1 MGLSTEHTRMVKYD
15 PSDFEAF
22 CEVICNDEVMYHI
35 SGRGNS
41 RKIALEKFNSLL
53 KTNKENDHYGFY
65 KVLLK
70 DSDSV
75 IGFAKMVPFEKDKIE
90 IGYALLPDYWRK
102 GYTTEMVQVMTS
114 NCIQNFRDKRVM
126 AIVND
131 GNIGSLI
138 VLENLNFHT
147 YKKDTF
153 KESMCCFLEYT
164 D

>member
-1 MGLSTEHTRMVKYD
+1 MELITEHTRIVKYD
-15 PSDFEAF
+15 HSDFEAF

-35 SGRGNS
+35 SGKGNS
-41 RKIALEKFNSLL
+41 KKIALKKFKSLL

-70 DSDSV
+70 DSESL

-114 NCIQNFRDKRVM
+114 NCIQNFRDKKVM

-131 GNIGSLI
+131 GNIGSLK
-138 VLENLNFHT
+138 VLENLNFDP
-147 YKKDTF
+147 YKKDIF
-153 KESMCCFLEYT
+153 KGSMCYFLEYIC
-164 D
+164 